1 MNYRGIIGLPFHN
14 ETVRYLREAQ
24 RLRKEVDEG
33 KNLAD
38 LAVAALETG
47 ILRPDQIPSLFSTL
61 LVEKFGYRTGSVNL
75 SRAIRPDSG
84 LAENLAA
91 YPTLDM
97 NVLYFHSSGLPIPF
111 NPKNKSHLRFLEL
124 EANELVVMYAATPD
138 RDEALARKGIEVLT
152 AILEGSELP
161 EDEKLLDLMEE
172 KEEGSED
179 REAFRVEIRV
189 ERFGSGEAKLWK
201 KILAGFHQTFPTW
214 QVIPFFGGRAVDD
227 LELLAERARIEQGRF
242 FFFRVKRLSTT
253 EGPGGE
259 IGRLRQLL
267 SESAST
273 NRSSVEKF
281 LNVSSVATLFGKA

>member
-1 MNYRGIIGLPFHN
+1 MSYKGIIGLSFHN

-24 RLRKEVDEG
+24 RLRKEMEDG

-38 LAVAALETG
+38 LAVSAIETG

-61 LVEKFGYRTGSVNL
+61 LVEKFGYRTGSMNL
-75 SRAIRPDSG
+75 SRPLRLDSG
-84 LAENLAA
+84 LAENLAT

-138 RDEALARKGIEVLT
+138 RDEALARKGIEVLA
-152 AILEGSELP
+152 AIFEGSELP
-161 EDEKLLDLMEE
+161 EDERLLDLMEE
-172 KEEGSED
+172 SEGGAED
-179 REAFRVEIRV
+179 RDAFRVEIRV
-189 ERFGSGEAKLWK
+189 ERFGLGEAKLWK
-201 KILAGFHQTFPTW
+201 KILEGFHEAFPAW

-227 LELLAERARIEQGRF
+227 LELLAERARIEQGRY
-242 FFFRVKRLSTT
+242 FFFRVKRLSAP
-253 EGPGGE
+253 EGTSSE

-281 LNVSSVATLFGKA
+281 LNVSSVTTLFGKP